1 MSPAGLVLL
10 ALGWSAL
17 VWAGASLICRMK
29 PAPKLAQAIWRGA
42 ALMLAA
48 PFAASLIVP
57 GLPAMDLAPL
67 PDVPML
73 EPLMIVPQDGV
84 AVAAPAPAFR
94 LPEIGTLVLGVLAA
108 GWLARFALWLVSQVR
123 LQRIKVRALRTNRP
137 VGHWAEALGLARAP
151 EVRVIPRGSP
161 FLAGVFRRSVYIPSA
176 LMRGEGAQQVIV
188 HELVHLK
195 RGDLITRPLER
206 IVADLFWFSP
216 FAWGI
221 RDQLDFWREAVVDD
235 ETVELTGD
243 RIAYAR
249 TLTTAAR
256 ISRDEAV
263 LPVAAFILRKKGNL
277 KMRLNQLL
285 TEKTRP
291 RRLGLVMAAALACAA
306 PLALAQGMLIKGAA
320 AAPGAELA
328 YSHAVLDEATLTSA
342 FGKRKHP
349 ITGEMGWHN
358 GVDLAAQEGAP
369 VYAPTGG
376 IVTKSEMTEGY
387 GNLVVQRGAG
397 DRQYRFGQLQELK
410 VKEGDVVNPGDI
422 VGLVGQ
428 TGQATGPHLHF
439 EVWHGEK
446 PDDPRA
452 EEGLKLADYLLIMGS
467 SGVKMPAAIASL
479 AEEASPVPAAADVP
493 PVADVPG
500 APEAPPAPEMPAAC
514 KAVIGW
520 ARETP
525 APAEWTDRLEAAR
538 QANRAAG
545 LTLAPDWFPEARVN
559 AQTVYPAAAARA
571 GISAACEVL
580 FDLGTDGVPK
590 NAVSRCS
597 DPVFETPTAAMTNA
611 LFEPVLNASGRPVEV
626 KGLVYPLQF
635 CIAKIKD
642 E

>member
-57 GLPAMDLAPL
+57 GLPAIDLAPL

-84 AVAAPAPAFR
+84 AVAAPTPAFR
-94 LPEIGTLVLGVLAA
+94 LPEIGTLVLCVLAA
-108 GWLARFALWLVSQVR
+108 GWLARFALWLVSQLR
-123 LQRIKVRALRTNRP
+123 LQRIKTRALRTNRP

-151 EVRVIPRGSP
+151 DVRVIPRGSP
-161 FLAGVFRRSVYIPSA
+161 FLAGVFKRSVYVPSA

-206 IVADLFWFSP
+206 IVADLLWFSP
-216 FAWGI
+216 FAWAI

-320 AAPGAELA
+320 AAPGAELV
-328 YSHAVLDEATLTSA
+328 YSHAVLDRATLTSA

-387 GNLVVQRGAG
+387 GNLVVLRGAG
-397 DRQYRFGQLQELK
+397 DWQYRFGQLQELK

-439 EVWHGEK
+439 EVWHREK

-479 AEEASPVPAAADVP
+479 AEEASPVPASA
-493 PVADVPG
+493 
-500 APEAPPAPEMPAAC
+500 
-514 KAVIGW
+514 
-520 ARETP
+520 P
-525 APAEWTDRLEAAR
+525 APADPQKLNDEVQAVAEACNKTMQDFEAQPRPAAWIARRDADRAANA
-538 QANRAAG
+538 QAG
-545 LTLAPDWFPEARVN
+545 LTLEASWLPETLSYP
-559 AQTVYPAAAARA
+559 QPYYPADAAAQKLD
-571 GISAACEVL
+571 GMCEVL
-580 FDLGTDGVPK
+580 FDLGTDGKPV
-590 NAVSRCS
+590 NTLATCS
-597 DPVFETPTAAMTNA
+597 DPIFEAPAAELSGA
-611 LFEPVLNASGRPVEV
+611 AFEPAKGANGQPVDV
-626 KGLVYPLQF
+626 KGIVYPMQF
-635 CIAKIKD
+635 CITG
-642 E
+642 

>member
-84 AVAAPAPAFR
+84 TTAAPSPAYR

-108 GWLARFALWLVSQVR
+108 GWLARFVLWLVSQVR

-137 VGHWAEALGLARAP
+137 VGHWAEALGLTRVP

-161 FLAGVFRRSVYIPSA
+161 FLAGVFKRSVYVPSA
-176 LMRGEGAQQVIV
+176 LIRGKDAQQVIV

-320 AAPGAELA
+320 AAPGAELV

-342 FGKRKHP
+342 FGIRAQR
-349 ITGEMGWHN
+349 ITGKPGWHN
-358 GVDLAAQEGAP
+358 GTDLAAQEGSP

-376 IVTKSEMTEGY
+376 IVTKSGMTEGY
-387 GNLVVQRGAG
+387 GNLVVLRGAG

-446 PDDPRA
+446 PDDPQA
-452 EEGLKLADYLLIMGS
+452 EEGLVLADSLFIRAGS
-467 SGVKMPAAIASL
+467 GAKVPVPPAA
-479 AEEASPVPAAADVP
+479 PAAPLP
-493 PVADVPG
+493 PEG
-500 APEAPPAPEMPAAC
+500 PEACIKAGTWLASGTRPEDWLARRET
-514 KAVIGW
+514 
-520 ARETP
+520 AREVNRQAGVVIDTGSMPFAVSPPTP
-525 APAEWTDRLEAAR
+525 YYPAEAVEKMLS
-538 QANRAAG
+538 G
-545 LTLAPDWFPEARVN
+545 
-559 AQTVYPAAAARA
+559 
-571 GISAACEVL
+571 ACDVL
-580 FDLGTDGVPK
+580 FDLGTDGKPRNMV
-590 NAVSRCS
+590 AACS
-597 DPVFETPTAAMTNA
+597 NPVFADSAAELKDARFAPINGPDGKPA
-611 LFEPVLNASGRPVEV
+611 EV
-626 KGLVYPLQF
+626 KGLTYPLEY
-635 CIAKIKD
+635 CI
-642 E
+642 EG

>member
-84 AVAAPAPAFR
+84 TIAAPAPAFR

-137 VGHWAEALGLARAP
+137 VGHWAEALGLTRVP

-161 FLAGVFRRSVYIPSA
+161 FLAGVFKRSVYVPSA
-176 LMRGEGAQQVIV
+176 LIRGKDAQQVIV

-320 AAPGAELA
+320 AAPGAELT

-358 GVDLAAQEGAP
+358 GVDLAAQEGTP

-387 GNLVVQRGAG
+387 GNLVVLRGAG

-410 VKEGDVVNPGDI
+410 VQEGDVVNPGDI

-446 PDDPRA
+446 PDDPQA
-452 EEGLKLADYLLIMGS
+452 EEGLVLADSLFIRAGS
-467 SGVKMPAAIASL
+467 GAKA
-479 AEEASPVPAAADVP
+479 
-493 PVADVPG
+493 PVAPASSA
-500 APEAPPAPEMPAAC
+500 APEAPDAPDGVQFTHAAAPAPPAQ
-514 KAVIGW
+514 
-520 ARETP
+520 P
-525 APAEWTDRLEAAR
+525 APDACFKVSALFAGTPRPESWTAR
-538 QANRAAG
+538 QN
-545 LTLAPDWFPEARVN
+545 
-559 AQTVYPAAAARA
+559 AARA
-571 GISAACEVL
+571 ANQQAGVVINTESMPFAVSQPRPYYPQAAIEQSLSGSCLVA
-580 FDLGTDGVPK
+580 FDLGTDGVPRNK
-590 NAVSRCS
+590 VAVCS
-597 DPVFETPTAAMTNA
+597 DPVFEESAAE
-611 LFEPVLNASGRPVEV
+611 LKDASFAPILGPDGKPVEV
-626 KGLVYPLQF
+626 MGLTYPLEY
-635 CIAKIKD
+635 CI
-642 E
+642 EG